1 MRNRCTRLFIL
12 ALIAFSLGMHTSD
25 ADAAP
30 AGTAP
35 AGVEDVRLGVI
46 VVVDQMRSDLLTRY
60 WPFFGD
66 GGFKRLV
73 KAGAWFPNTYLT
85 YGASSTAAG
94 HATIATGRL
103 PRQHGIINN
112 EWYLDPE
119 IPTIQ
124 HAAFDKDAK
133 AVGLAPDEKADGYS
147 PRYLI
152 GATLGDGLKLA
163 DKRSRVFS
171 VSLKHR
177 AAIMLGGQNPDGAYW
192 LDRNTGKFMT
202 STWYRASFP
211 PYLVDFNEKHWTDR
225 YLGQTWDKVLPE
237 SAYASCHPVD
247 PKWIAYDFGMGAA
260 FPHKMAK
267 VEGKPARKPYDFIYG
282 SPFGNESVLE
292 VARRLLVNE
301 KLGQGP
307 ARDLLCVSFSAN
319 DIVGHA
325 FGPNSAECL
334 DMTVRTDRVVAEL
347 LSLLDQQVGLQR
359 CAVVLTGD
367 HGVKQ
372 IPQLAAQARLE
383 GANLEIVRVTEALE
397 AELVEK
403 VGPLEEGK
411 KYILGIQAPWLWLD
425 FAFRDWDVEKQVQ
438 VLDTAADFLSSVEG
452 ISAVFTAADLEQ
464 APPPADDVPAWL
476 AWRSY
481 CPGRSGQIYIHLDA
495 FWYEADEDGA
505 TGHGTGHSE
514 DRHVPLLLAGPG
526 VKPGRYAQSADLLD
540 IAPTLAMMFGI
551 EPPNDACG
559 RVLHEAF
566 VP

>member
-1 MRNRCTRLFIL
+1 MNDVAQHRCSGAITQTDGFVGAVAAHEIEH
-12 ALIAFSLGMHTSD
+12 SGS
-25 ADAAP
+25 AD
-30 AGTAP
+30 
-35 AGVEDVRLGVI
+35 
-46 VVVDQMRSDLLTRY
+46 
-60 WPFFGD
+60 
-66 GGFKRLV
+66 
-73 KAGAWFPNTYLT
+73 
-85 YGASSTAAG
+85 
-94 HATIATGRL
+94 
-103 PRQHGIINN
+103 
-112 EWYLDPE
+112 
-119 IPTIQ
+119 
-124 HAAFDKDAK
+124 
-133 AVGLAPDEKADGYS
+133 
-147 PRYLI
+147 
-152 GATLGDGLKLA
+152 
-163 DKRSRVFS
+163 
-171 VSLKHR
+171 
-177 AAIMLGGQNPDGAYW
+177 
-192 LDRNTGKFMT
+192 
-202 STWYRASFP
+202 
-211 PYLVDFNEKHWTDR
+211 
-225 YLGQTWDKVLPE
+225 
-237 SAYASCHPVD
+237 
-247 PKWIAYDFGMGAA
+247 
-260 FPHKMAK
+260 
-267 VEGKPARKPYDFIYG
+267 
-282 SPFGNESVLE
+282 
-292 VARRLLVNE
+292 RRLLARGARG
-301 KLGQGP
+301 KAGP
-307 ARDLLCVSFSAN
+307 AEWNLGAVVFHGHDDA
-319 DIVGHA
+319 VGIEVLGVKVRFCAAVPA
-325 FGPNSAECL
+325 FCL
-334 DMTVRTDRVVAEL
+334 RMQLAVRTDRVVAEL

-372 IPQLAAQARLE
+372 IPQIAAQARLD
-383 GANLEIVRVTEALE
+383 GAHLEIVRLTEALE